1 MSESQAFRLTQPRP
15 TVEIHLPDGRTI
27 EGPRGAPV
35 EAFLRPVAD
44 SFSALI
50 TGAVVNGE
58 LRELT
63 TPIERE
69 AEVRPV
75 TLADTDGARIYR
87 RSLVFLLEVAFA
99 ALYPDATL
107 TVDHS
112 LVSGGYF
119 CRVEG
124 RPPLSAEELDAL
136 AARMRRLVE
145 QDLPIVRR
153 EVPLEEGIAYFQ
165 QRGQQDK
172 VRLLRHRK
180 KDYLTLYCLGD
191 YCDYLH
197 GYMVPSTGYL
207 RHFALD
213 LMEGGF
219 SLRFP
224 RRHRPAEL
232 LPPTPHTKLLQAF
245 RQYGEWLCRLGISTV
260 GALNDAITDGRLQEI
275 ILVSEALHE
284 QRIAEI
290 AAMIAARRD
299 EVRVV
304 LIAGPS
310 SSGKTTF
317 SKRLAVQ
324 LLTQGLAPFPL
335 EMDNYFVDREKTPR
349 DEHGNYDFEHLDALD
364 RALLTEHLYRLA
376 RGERVRLPRYNFRTG
391 RREPGEEV
399 QLEPGQL
406 IILEGIHGLDPN
418 LLPGFPRARAVR
430 IYVSALTQ
438 LNLDRHN
445 RVSTTDTRLLRRIV
459 RDARDRGHS
468 ARTTIAHWEMVRRG
482 EKRWIFPYQEEADVM
497 FNSALVYELAVLKP
511 FAEPLLLQIPPGTP
525 ERIEA
530 KRLLALLEWFEP
542 APADGVPDDSLLR
555 EFIGGSIL
563 RHFSLWHTGRRACD
577 WD

>member
-1 MSESQAFRLTQPRP
+1 MAASFRLTQPSP
-15 TVEIHLPDGRTI
+15 TVEVHLPDGRTI

-35 EAFLRPVAD
+35 EAFLQTVAEDLPAPVM
-44 SFSALI
+44 
-50 TGAVVNGE
+50 GAVVNGE

-63 TPIERE
+63 YPIERE

-75 TLADTDGARIYR
+75 TMADADGARIYR
-87 RSLVFLLEVAFA
+87 RSLVFLLEVAFSTLFPEA
-99 ALYPDATL
+99 SL

-119 CRVEG
+119 CRIAGGEM
-124 RPPLSAEELDAL
+124 LSRDDLQAL
-136 AARMRRLVE
+136 EAQMRALTE
-145 QDLPIVRR
+145 QNLPIERR
-153 EVPLEEGIAYFQ
+153 EVSLAEGIAYFR
-165 QRGQQDK
+165 QRGQGDK

-180 KDYLTLYCLGD
+180 KSYLTLYCLGE

-207 RHFALD
+207 RWFALRP
-213 LMEGGF
+213 LGTGF
-219 SLRFP
+219 VLSYP
-224 RRHRPAEL
+224 RRHRPVEI
-232 LPPTPHTKLLQAF
+232 LPLARPNKLLQTF
-245 RQYGEWLCRLGISTV
+245 QQYGDWLRRLGISTV
-260 GALNDAITDGRLQEI
+260 GALNDAIVDGRLQEI
-275 ILVSEALHE
+275 VLVSEALHE

-290 AAMIAARRD
+290 ASMIAERRD

-324 LLTQGLAPFPL
+324 LLTHGISPFPL
-335 EMDNYFVDREKTPR
+335 EMDNYFVDRELTPK
-349 DEHGNYDFEHLDALD
+349 DEHGNYDFEHVDALD
-364 RALLTEHLYRLA
+364 RRLLAEHLQRLI
-376 RGERVRLPRYNFRTG
+376 RGERVRLPRYNFHLG
-391 RREPGEEV
+391 RREEGEEV
-399 QLEPGQL
+399 QLAPGQL
-406 IILEGIHGLDPN
+406 IILEGIHGMNPD
-418 LLPGFPRARAVR
+418 LLPGFPRERTFR

-445 RVSTTDTRLLRRIV
+445 RVSTTDTRLIRRIV
-459 RDARDRGHS
+459 RDARDRGYT
-468 ARTTIAHWEMVRRG
+468 ARDTIARWEMVRRG
-482 EKRWIFPYQEEADVM
+482 EKRWIFPFQEEADVM

-542 APADGVPDDSLLR
+542 APPDWVPDDSLLR

-563 RHFSLWHTGRRACD
+563 RRFTLWQSPRGE
-577 WD
+577 W

>member
-1 MSESQAFRLTQPRP
+1 MPDETTSFRLTSPRA
-15 TVEIHLPDGRTI
+15 TVEIHLPDGRTV

-35 EAFLRPVAD
+35 ERFLRLVAD
-44 SFSALI
+44 TFPAPVM
-50 TGAVVNGE
+50 GAVVNGE

-63 TPIERE
+63 FPVERE
-69 AEVRPV
+69 ADVRPV
-75 TLADTDGARIYR
+75 TLADADGARIYR
-87 RSLVFLLEVAFA
+87 RSLVFLLEVAFSS
-99 ALYPDATL
+99 LFPDAML

-124 RPPLSAEELDAL
+124 HAGLTEADLKAL
-136 AARMRRLVE
+136 TAHMRRLAE

-153 EVPLEEGIAYFQ
+153 EVPLTEGIAYFR
-165 QRGQQDK
+165 QRGQEDK
-172 VRLLRHRK
+172 VRLLRHRRK
-180 KDYLTLYCLGD
+180 NYLTLYCLGE

-207 RHFALD
+207 RWFD
-213 LMEGGF
+213 LHRMDNGF
-219 SLRFP
+219 TLRFP
-224 RRHRPAEL
+224 RRHRPTEL
-232 LPPTPHTKLLQAF
+232 LPLGRPSKLLQAF
-245 RQYGEWLCRLGISTV
+245 RQYGDWLRRLGICTV
-260 GALNDAITDGRLQEI
+260 GALNDAVTEGRLQEI

-284 QRIAEI
+284 QHIAEI

-299 EVRVV
+299 QVRVV

-324 LLTQGLAPFPL
+324 LLTQGLSPFPL

-349 DEHGNYDFEHLDALD
+349 DEQGNYDFEHLDALD
-364 RALLTEHLYRLA
+364 RHLLADHLQRLV
-376 RGERVRLPRYNFRTG
+376 RGERVRLPRYNFKIG
-391 RREPGEEV
+391 RREEGEEV

-406 IILEGIHGLDPN
+406 LILEGIHGLDPN
-418 LLPGFPRARAVR
+418 LLPGFPRERTFR

-445 RVSTTDTRLLRRIV
+445 RVSTTDTRLIRRIV
-459 RDARDRGHS
+459 RDARDRGYT
-468 ARTTIAHWEMVRRG
+468 ARDTIARWEMVRRG
-482 EKRWIFPYQEEADVM
+482 EKRWIFPFQEEADVM

-525 ERIEA
+525 EYIEA

-542 APADGVPDDSLLR
+542 ASPDGVPDDSLLR

-563 RHFSLWHTGRRACD
+563 RRFTLWRAGRGGL
-577 WD
+577 